1 MKMKDNAKVDELGM
15 TQQEEEEV
23 LEMESL
29 GEKIELIIG
38 KLPPEQVTL
47 FEIMDIV
54 GADSLMLL
62 TIFLSL
68 VFLVPVSIPGVSTV
82 FGTGILLIGI
92 TRLFSR
98 KLWLPKKIAERKLSS
113 EKLRAGFNRALVWFQ
128 RLEKISQPH
137 RLRGLTTNG
146 FMTLL
151 NNLSFILAA
160 ILLMA
165 PFGFIPFSNTLPALA
180 LIFLA
185 VGLMQKDGGSIL
197 LGYLSNLAT
206 IVYFGFLIAGGG
218 LSIAELLKLLR

>member
-1 MKMKDNAKVDELGM
+1 MDQINI
-15 TQQEEEEV
+15 TQKAEAS
-23 LEMESL
+23 LETESL
-29 GEKIELIIG
+29 GEKIETIIE
-38 KLPPEQVTL
+38 KLPPTEVNL
-47 FEIMDIV
+47 VEIMDIV

-98 KLWLPKKIAERKLSS
+98 KLWLPNRIASRKISS
-113 EKLRAGFNRALVWFQ
+113 EKLRAGFQRALVWFQ
-128 RLEKISQPH
+128 RLERISQPH
-137 RLRGLTTNG
+137 RMPGLTSDG
-146 FMTLL
+146 VMGLL

-160 ILLMA
+160 VLLMA
-165 PFGFIPFSNTLPALA
+165 PFGFVPFSNTLPAIA

-185 VGLMQKDGGSIL
+185 LGLMQKDGGSIL
-197 LGYLSNLAT
+197 LGYFSNVVT

-218 LSIAELLKLLR
+218 LSISELLKLLH